1 MVKNAPAARWEPAMV
16 KVMVMGFRRSRMD
29 VTASG
34 HRSRVR
40 SAGGQ
45 IEVVN
50 TIAVS
55 LRRLPLPARWAVAGA
70 ATAGVIGA
78 IAGLVIGLCVYAP
91 TAAFAVV
98 ELGLPAAVAGGFLGL
113 AVGVI
118 VTAIR

>member
-1 MVKNAPAARWEPAMV
+1 
-16 KVMVMGFRRSRMD
+16 
-29 VTASG
+29 
-34 HRSRVR
+34 
-40 SAGGQ
+40 
-45 IEVVN
+45 VN
-50 TIAVS
+50 TTTVS

-78 IAGLVIGLCVYAP
+78 IAGLVIGLSVYAP